1 MAASAH
7 LDMNQRPV
15 TPKWMSCPIFKPRGV
30 IHLDGVGYRF
40 NLAIYLMLLTP
51 PPDAAPLN
59 KLSSLLMGVV

>member
-7 LDMNQRPV
+7 LDMNQRPVCPFIELV

-30 IHLDGVGYRF
+30 IHLDGVCYRF

-59 KLSSLLMGVV
+59 K